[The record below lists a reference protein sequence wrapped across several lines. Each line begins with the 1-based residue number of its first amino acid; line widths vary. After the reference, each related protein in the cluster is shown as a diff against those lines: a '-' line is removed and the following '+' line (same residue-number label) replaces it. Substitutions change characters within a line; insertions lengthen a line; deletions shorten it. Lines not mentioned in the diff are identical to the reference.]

1 MEHHSDGKYRCNFS
15 RISYKLYE
23 AADNPQDPEMQYFQQ
38 KMSCILQIFWYN
50 PVSAHPCV
58 ASIATPYVREEVKE
72 MSRYELIYIIDTAVE
87 DSARKELIERVNN
100 LIAANGG
107 EVEKVDETWGKRRLA
122 YAINYKT
129 EGWYVLVTF
138 KAPAELPRELE
149 RNLQI
154 NENVLRYL
162 VVKLEEKRSSV
173 KPRPVRPAAVPA
185 EEAPAP
191 EAVAAEAPAVPA
203 EEAPVEADPAE

>member
-1 MEHHSDGKYRCNFS
+1 
-15 RISYKLYE
+15 
-23 AADNPQDPEMQYFQQ
+23 
-38 KMSCILQIFWYN
+38 
-50 PVSAHPCV
+50 
-58 ASIATPYVREEVKE
+58 

-138 KAPAELPRELE
+138 KANGELPRELE
-149 RNLQI
+149 RNLRNYDAVI
-154 NENVLRYL
+154 RYMT
-162 VVKLEEKRSSV
+162 VKIEEKRSSV
-173 KPRPVRPAAVPA
+173 KPRTVRPVAVA
-185 EEAPAP
+185 EET
-191 EAVAAEAPAVPA
+191 EKVAEKVEEVSEVADNTDAE
-203 EEAPVEADPAE
+203 